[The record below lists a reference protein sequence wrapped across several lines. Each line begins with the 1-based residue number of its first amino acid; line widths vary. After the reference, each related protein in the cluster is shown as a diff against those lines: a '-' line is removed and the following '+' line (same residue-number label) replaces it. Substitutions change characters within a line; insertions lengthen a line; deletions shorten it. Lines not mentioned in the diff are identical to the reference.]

1 MLCLTEEIRRVY
13 DFDFTYDKAR
23 LEKQSGNKQHLK
35 HLLFNK
41 LVEYEFR
48 CG

>member
-1 MLCLTEEIRRVY
+1 MLCLTEEIRRVC
-13 DFDFTYDKAR
+13 DFDFKYDKTR
-23 LEKQSGNKQHLK
+23 LEKQSGYKQHIK

-48 CG
+48 RG